1 MREFEPE
8 VVIHMAA
15 QPLVR
20 LSYQS
25 PVETYA
31 VNVLGTVHL
40 LEAVRRTPSV
50 RAVVVVTSDK
60 CYENQ
65 ERPRAVSRARGD
77 GRARSVQQQQRAAR
91 SW

>member
-1 MREFEPE
+1 
-8 VVIHMAA
+8 MAA

-20 LSYQS
+20 LSYQN

-40 LEAVRRTPSV
+40 LDAVRRTPSV
-50 RAVVVVTSDK
+50 RSVVVVTSDK

-65 ERPRAVSRARGD
+65 EWPGPIASTSPWA
-77 GRARSVQQQQRAAR
+77 ATILTAAARAAP